1 MGTESKN
8 PETIVLHAGWRK
20 DESTNAVAVPIYQTT
35 AYQFDSTEHAGNLF
49 ALAELGNIYSRIMN
63 PTQLGWNSASRGWKA
78 AWPRSAFRRAKRRRH
93 S

>member
-35 AYQFDSTEHAGNLF
+35 AYQFDTPNTPATC
-49 ALAELGNIYSRIMN
+49 SRW
-63 PTQLGWNSASRGWKA
+63 PNSAISIPG
-78 AWPRSAFRRAKRRRH
+78 
-93 S
+93 